1 MNKED
6 SFKEKFKQAIL
17 STVKVIS
24 EDNFSNPK
32 NKKQL
37 NEENFKVNNI
47 ENIKDKNEFIK
58 IRAEND
64 SEALKRKF
72 SNKSIFEKNMPS
84 NHCCQSLYKLSEKI
98 RYEKLGSE
106 MLI

>member
-24 EDNFSNPK
+24 EDNFTHPK

-37 NEENFKVNNI
+37 NEENFKVNDL
-47 ENIKDKNEFIK
+47 ENIKD
-58 IRAEND
+58 
-64 SEALKRKF
+64 S
-72 SNKSIFEKNMPS
+72 
-84 NHCCQSLYKLSEKI
+84 
-98 RYEKLGSE
+98 
-106 MLI
+106 

>member
-24 EDNFSNPK
+24 EDNFSDPK

-47 ENIKDKNEFIK
+47 ENVKDKNEFIK

-72 SNKSIFEKNMPS
+72 SIRKNGNKLIAPNIDISVKRS
-84 NHCCQSLYKLSEKI
+84 KRGSLDFQ
-98 RYEKLGSE
+98 
-106 MLI
+106 

>member
-24 EDNFSNPK
+24 EDDFSNSK

-37 NEENFKVNNI
+37 NEENFKVNNL
-47 ENIKDKNEFIK
+47 ENIQDKNEFIK

-72 SNKSIFEKNMPS
+72 SNIKIYQKNLPKKSSCKVFMTFLKE
-84 NHCCQSLYKLSEKI
+84 
-98 RYEKLGSE
+98 
-106 MLI
+106 